1 MTSEELKAINEKL
14 ATIPFEKGGKTTE
27 YVTVNERVK
36 AFRELCPNGS
46 IITEILKDE
55 SGVVTMQATVR
66 DEDGKILGTGLAQE
80 KENAGFINKTSH
92 IENCETSAVG
102 RALGF
107 CGIGID
113 GSMAS
118 ADELA
123 NALKQQGEDK
133 KNTAGNEASGK
144 TKSEEKKKSTP
155 IPSGYPSRDDMVRV
169 CEEHYKGDNLKAL
182 LNHYNKSSIN
192 FLKNEELV
200 VAYNTATGK
209 K

>member
-1 MTSEELKAINEKL
+1 MTSEELKAVNERL
-14 ATIPFEKGGKTTE
+14 ATIPFEKGGKVNE
-27 YVTVNERVK
+27 YATVSERVK

-55 SGVVTMQATVR
+55 GGVVTMQATIR
-66 DEDGKILGTGLAQE
+66 DETGKILACGLAQE

-113 GSMAS
+113 GSMSS

-123 NALKQQGEDK
+123 NALKQQGESK
-133 KNTAGNEASGK
+133 PKNNGQGES
-144 TKSEEKKKSTP
+144 EKKKSSS
-155 IPSGYPSRDDMVRV
+155 IPEGYPSR
-169 CEEHYKGDNLKAL
+169 EEMIKACSDYYKGDNLKNL
-182 LNHYNKSSIN
+182 LDYYHASEIKY
-192 FLKNEELV
+192 LKNEQLV
-200 VAYNTATGK
+200 TAYSKTVKAS
-209 K
+209 